1 MPGYFE
7 YIDAYFNQTLSH
19 QEVERFE
26 QKLTE
31 DKAFAEDVAFYLS
44 AKQVVIEQR
53 EKEKKDWFKQL
64 LPGQDSIIETQK
76 NARLKTLWIYRSLAA
91 AAIFVVL
98 AVSWY
103 LFYSK
108 PMRVQ
113 EQAQLYIQQN
123 LTTLPVTMGTNLD
136 SVQQGLKLY
145 NEGQLEASKKMFEL
159 TVQNDTSNYSAKKY
173 LGIVYLR
180 LANYDKALL
189 YFRFLENYSLYSNP
203 AIFYQALT
211 LMKRN
216 QSGDKEKAKQLLQQ
230 VVEGNLEGKTV
241 AQRWLK
247 NW

>member
-108 PMRVQ
+108 
-113 EQAQLYIQQN
+113 
-123 LTTLPVTMGTNLD
+123 
-136 SVQQGLKLY
+136 
-145 NEGQLEASKKMFEL
+145 
-159 TVQNDTSNYSAKKY
+159 
-173 LGIVYLR
+173 
-180 LANYDKALL
+180 
-189 YFRFLENYSLYSNP
+189 
-203 AIFYQALT
+203 
-211 LMKRN
+211 
-216 QSGDKEKAKQLLQQ
+216 
-230 VVEGNLEGKTV
+230 
-241 AQRWLK
+241 
-247 NW
+247 